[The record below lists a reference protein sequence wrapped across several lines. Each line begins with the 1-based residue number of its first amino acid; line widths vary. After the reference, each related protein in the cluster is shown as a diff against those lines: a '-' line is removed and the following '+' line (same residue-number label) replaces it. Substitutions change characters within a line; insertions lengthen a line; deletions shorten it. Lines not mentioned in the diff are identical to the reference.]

1 MDVTAV
7 LDRRVWKGRDARP
20 YPRRAQRPSSEP
32 THRPTDMALDPP
44 NSSPLLPRLS
54 HHSQAFPQECH
65 AGAKLLP
72 PMANPKR
79 KQSKRRSA
87 NRRAANA
94 FKAPEFA
101 KDPTDGST
109 FRPHRVN
116 PKNGMYRGRQVLN
129 VEV

>member
-1 MDVTAV
+1 
-7 LDRRVWKGRDARP
+7 
-20 YPRRAQRPSSEP
+20 
-32 THRPTDMALDPP
+32 MALDPP
-44 NSSPLLPRLS
+44 NPSPLLPRLS
-54 HHSQAFPQECH
+54 HRSGPFVQERQ
-65 AGAKLLP
+65 AGAKLPP

>member
-1 MDVTAV
+1 MVIG
-7 LDRRVWKGRDARP
+7 LRLSRL
-20 YPRRAQRPSSEP
+20 
-32 THRPTDMALDPP
+32 THRSATVYLNLSKKPRVFSKQTPTLKNP
-44 NSSPLLPRLS
+44 ST
-54 HHSQAFPQECH
+54 
-65 AGAKLLP
+65 
-72 PMANPKR
+72 MANPKR

>member
-1 MDVTAV
+1 
-7 LDRRVWKGRDARP
+7 
-20 YPRRAQRPSSEP
+20 
-32 THRPTDMALDPP
+32 MALDASGPR
-44 NSSPLLPRLS
+44 PLLRPLYQNPPVFS
-54 HHSQAFPQECH
+54 ETPA
-65 AGAKLLP
+65 LYTLT

-101 KDPTDGST
+101 KDPTDGSA

>member
-1 MDVTAV
+1 MEESEPQS
-7 LDRRVWKGRDARP
+7 LDRLFVISPALAAEIFRLAARLRLSRLT
-20 YPRRAQRPSSEP
+20 RRNAVAYSEP
-32 THRPTDMALDPP
+32 FRKIAGILPETHALK
-44 NSSPLLPRLS
+44 SA
-54 HHSQAFPQECH
+54 H
-65 AGAKLLP
+65 

-94 FKAPEFA
+94 FKAPQFA
-101 KDPTDGST
+101 KDPTDGSA

>member
-1 MDVTAV
+1 MT
-7 LDRRVWKGRDARP
+7 LDA
-20 YPRRAQRPSSEP
+20 SN
-32 THRPTDMALDPP
+32 HRPLLRPFQHTRGCFSRNARTQHPP
-44 NSSPLLPRLS
+44 PL
-54 HHSQAFPQECH
+54 
-65 AGAKLLP
+65 
-72 PMANPKR
+72 ANPNR

-101 KDPTDGST
+101 KDPTDGSM